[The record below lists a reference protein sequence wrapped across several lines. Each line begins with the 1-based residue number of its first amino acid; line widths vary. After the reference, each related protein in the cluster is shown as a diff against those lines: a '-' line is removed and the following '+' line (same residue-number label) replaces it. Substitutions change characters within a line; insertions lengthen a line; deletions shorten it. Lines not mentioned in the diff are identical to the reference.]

1 MPRDHICFGRVMSL
15 VGPSRRWRSPE
26 LAGCWGSS
34 AALGPQGATY
44 AAGRRGGNHTRSAER
59 APGSGGRT
67 EVARAPS
74 GGPGGRVPAIWRR
87 ASVWEERK
95 PGERPPAPRS
105 NNGRLFDRT
114 IGERPRASKFV
125 RTEGQTNARFKS
137 LASVEVLESVRRQGC
152 VDRSARDRSM
162 AKPSLDCPRV
172 VALVGEGVAAG
183 VAEQVRVRL

>member
-1 MPRDHICFGRVMSL
+1 LGEFCGVRATRGNLCRGPPR
-15 VGPSRRWRSPE
+15 
-26 LAGCWGSS
+26 
-34 AALGPQGATY
+34 
-44 AAGRRGGNHTRSAER
+44 GNHTRSAER

-95 PGERPPAPRS
+95 QGERPPAPRS

-162 AKPSLDCPRV
+162 AKPCLDCPSV

-183 VAEQVRVRL
+183 VAEQARVRL